1 MSKVKNLVILT
12 DYFEPAVNGGGPIQ
26 SIKGILSMFHEEM
39 DIHIITRNR
48 DIDSNDRFS
57 QLKSNEWLQINNHKG
72 QVFYASNLI
81 HIIKALKNFKGK
93 HYTLY
98 INSFFSPLFSIC
110 ILFIRFLKIISPQKL
125 LLAPRGELKKA
136 SLIIKSSKK
145 SFYLLINWLTF
156 SVLYRG
162 VCFHVTSREELKDI
176 EKQFPLNQIKILPN
190 LKYIP
195 EQKYSH
201 VSKRKNKLSIVFI
214 SRIIHYK
221 NLLESIKIIR
231 YSKNRQQIS
240 LDIYGPIEDFKYFD
254 SCMELIQQYGLTEN
268 IKYKGIINS
277 NQVYSVLSKYDLFI
291 FPTAGENYGH
301 VIAESFLAGT
311 PVLISDQTPWKHL
324 EKNSAGWSF
333 PLDSLEVFTKVIDS
347 LFCLD
352 EESYKRY
359 RIGALAYAKSQIN
372 LPETINGYAKAFQNN
387 SSQKKIYHVAP
398 FVKKRYKGGITNLV
412 TYIKNNCYYNDFELN
427 FISSYTIEPPLHF
440 IGKIGIIQSIDAIL
454 LVVKLL
460 LKAKDASLF
469 HFHTSRKTGLIKD
482 LILLRL
488 VSFFVP
494 KAKILLHIHYSGLDW
509 TLPYNAVW
517 KMFCLNQLKR
527 YHIISL
533 TQIFKDQLLKF
544 TDERKVSVLNNFST
558 LYNRKESNL
567 NKNDKKE
574 INLFFIGSI
583 EQRKGIFELIHMLK
597 SFPDPKSFR
606 LTVYGKPISK
616 ENKKMF
622 DELLS
627 DNNFINYVGYLDED
641 EIASSISDSDIFIQS
656 SYSEG
661 LSIALLN
668 AINMGCISI
677 ASEVD
682 SVVEINENYKNMI
695 LSYPIGDFNYLED
708 LLKKIFDDSN
718 LRDSL
723 KNNRSNLPKDFTFN
737 NFKLNCHSIYT
748 KHLANIN

>member
-39 DIHIITRNR
+39 DIQIITRNR

-57 QLKSNEWLQINNHKG
+57 QLKSNEWLQNTNHKG
-72 QVFYASNLI
+72 QVFYASNFI
-81 HIIKALKNFKGK
+81 YIIKALKKLKGEN
-93 HYTLY
+93 YTLY
-98 INSFFSPLFSIC
+98 LNSFFSPLFSIC
-110 ILFIRFLKIISPQKL
+110 ILFIRFLKIISPQKV
-125 LLAPRGELKKA
+125 LLAPRGELKNA
-136 SLIIKSSKK
+136 SLNVKSAKK

-156 SVLYRG
+156 SVLYRR
-162 VCFHVTSREELKDI
+162 VCFHATSKEELKDI
-176 EKQFPLNQIKILPN
+176 EKQFPLKQIKILPN

-195 EQKYSH
+195 EQKYKH

-231 YSKNRQQIS
+231 YSKNREQIS
-240 LDIYGPIEDFKYFD
+240 LDIYGPIEDIKYFD

-268 IKYKGIINS
+268 IKYKGTINS
-277 NQVYSVLSKYDLFI
+277 NQVYSVLSKYDLFL

-311 PVLISDQTPWKHL
+311 PVLISDQTPWKNL

-352 EESYKRY
+352 EESYKSY

-387 SSQKKIYHVAP
+387 SSQKKIYHVSP
-398 FVKKRYKGGITNLV
+398 FVKKRYKGGITSLV
-412 TYIKNNCYYNDFELN
+412 THIKNNCYYTDFELN
-427 FISSYTIEPPLHF
+427 FINIYTIEPPISF
-440 IGKIGIIQSIDAIL
+440 IGKIGVIQTIDAIL
-454 LVVKLL
+454 LAVKIL
-460 LKAKDASLF
+460 LKANDSSLF

-482 LILLRL
+482 LIVLRL

-494 KAKILLHIHYSGLDW
+494 KSKILLHIHYSGLEW
-509 TLPYNAVW
+509 TLPSNAIW

-533 TQIFKDQLLKF
+533 TQIFKDQLLKY
-544 TDERKVSVLNNFST
+544 TDESKVSLLYNFST
-558 LYNRKESNL
+558 LHNNKEPNF
-567 NKNDKKE
+567 NKTNEKE

-583 EQRKGIFELIHMLK
+583 EHRKGIFELIHMLK
-597 SFPDPKSFR
+597 SFPDPKDFR
-606 LTVYGKPISK
+606 LTVYGTPISK
-616 ENKKMF
+616 ENKNIF

-627 DNNFINYVGYLDED
+627 ENNFINYKGYLDED
-641 EIASSISDSDIFIQS
+641 KITSSISDTDIFIQP

-661 LSIALLN
+661 LSVALLN
-668 AINMGCISI
+668 AINFGCVCI

-682 SVVEINENYKNMI
+682 SVVEINEKYKNML
-695 LSYPIGDFNYLED
+695 LSFPVNDFNYLRD
-708 LLKKIFDDSN
+708 LLKKIFDDSD
-718 LRDSL
+718 LLDSL
-723 KNNRSNLPKDFTFN
+723 EKSRN
-737 NFKLNCHSIYT
+737 NFHKDYTFYNFKSNCHSIYD
-748 KHLANIN
+748 KLLADVN

>member
-26 SIKGILSMFHEEM
+26 SIKGILSMFHKEI

-57 QLKSNEWLQINNHKG
+57 QLKSNVWLQNTNHKV
-72 QVFYASNLI
+72 QVFYSSNLL
-81 HIIKALKNFKGK
+81 HTWKAFKKLKGTN
-93 HYTLY
+93 YTLY
-98 INSFFSPLFSIC
+98 LNSFFSPSFSIY
-110 ILFIRFLKIISPQKL
+110 ILLLRFLHLISPQKV
-125 LLAPRGELKKA
+125 LLAPRGELKPA
-136 SLIIKSSKK
+136 SLIVKSAKK
-145 SFYLLINWLTF
+145 SFYLIFNSLT
-156 SVLYRG
+156 SSILYRR
-162 VCFHVTSREELKDI
+162 VYFHATSNEELKDI
-176 EKQFPLNQIKILPN
+176 EKQFPCNQIKLLPN
-190 LKYIP
+190 LKFLP
-195 EQKYSH
+195 KQKFTH
-201 VSKRKNKLSIVFI
+201 VSKRKDNLRIVFI
-214 SRIIHYK
+214 SRIIDYK
-221 NLLESIKIIR
+221 NLLESIKIIGL
-231 YSKNRQQIS
+231 SKNREQIN
-240 LDIYGPIEDFKYFD
+240 LDIYGPIEDIKYFD
-254 SCMELIQQYGLTEN
+254 SCMELIQQYGLSKN
-268 IKYKGIINS
+268 IKYKGTLLH
-277 NQVYSVLSKYDLFI
+277 NQIYGILSRYDLFL

-311 PVLISDQTPWKHL
+311 PVLISDQTPWVYL

-333 PLDSLEVFTKVIDS
+333 PLGSLEDFTKVIDS

-352 EESYKRY
+352 EESYKTY
-359 RIGALAYAKSQIN
+359 RTGALAYAKSQIN
-372 LPETINGYAKAFQNN
+372 LPKTINGYAKVFQNN
-387 SSQKKIYHVAP
+387 SSQKRIYHVAP

-412 TYIKNNCYYNDFELN
+412 TYIKNNCYYDDFELN
-427 FISSYTIEPPLHF
+427 FINIYTIEPPLHF
-440 IGKIGIIQSIDAIL
+440 VGKIGFVQSIDAIL
-454 LVVKLL
+454 LVVKLIF
-460 LKAKDASLF
+460 KANDSSLF

-482 LILLRL
+482 LIVLRL
-488 VSFFVP
+488 VSFFAS
-494 KAKILLHIHYSGLDW
+494 KSKFLLHIHHSGLDW
-509 TLPYNAVW
+509 TLPNNSIL
-517 KMFCLNQLKR
+517 KRFCLNQLKR